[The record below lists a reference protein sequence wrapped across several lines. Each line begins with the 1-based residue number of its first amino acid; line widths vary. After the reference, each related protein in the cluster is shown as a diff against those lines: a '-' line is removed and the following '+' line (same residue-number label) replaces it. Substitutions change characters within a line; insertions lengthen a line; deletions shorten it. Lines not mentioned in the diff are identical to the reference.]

1 MSVIEFNA
9 YRPEVIASG
18 RKRSAALKVI
28 VDRLMALR
36 QFSTPYVAEYTSGDE
51 LVHNGLRLDFYDD
64 RGHTYMSVA
73 PIGEARRVFTAWL
86 QGPGKVHV
94 MCWKRGWEKSLF

>member
-18 RKRSAALKVI
+18 RNRSAALKVI
-28 VDRLMALR
+28 VDRLAALR
-36 QFSTPYVAEYTSGDE
+36 QFSTPYVAEYTSGDR
-51 LVHNGLRLDFYDD
+51 LVHKSLLLDFYDD
-64 RGHTYMSVA
+64 RGQTYMSVT
-73 PIGEARRVFTAWL
+73 PYGEARRVFTAWL

-94 MCWKRGWEKSLF
+94 MCWKRGWEKALF

>member
-1 MSVIEFNA
+1 MSVIEFNP

-18 RKRSAALKVI
+18 RNRSAALKAI

-36 QFSTPYVAEYTSGDE
+36 RHSIPYVAEYTSGDD
-51 LVHNGLRLDFYDD
+51 LVHNGLYIDFRDD
-64 RGHTYMSVA
+64 RGYTYMSVT
-73 PIGEARRVFTAWL
+73 PTNEVGRVFTAWL

-94 MCWKRGWEKSLF
+94 MCWKRGWEKRLF